1 MRAGPATA
9 WDVAA
14 AACGILAD
22 GFAAENLA
30 ASVIVYTQCAG
41 CANAL
46 GADRILFREL
56 TS

>member
-30 ASVIVYTQCAG
+30 ASVMCTR
-41 CANAL
+41 NAL
-46 GADRILFREL
+46 VVRMRWGRIGYSFA
-56 TS
+56 S